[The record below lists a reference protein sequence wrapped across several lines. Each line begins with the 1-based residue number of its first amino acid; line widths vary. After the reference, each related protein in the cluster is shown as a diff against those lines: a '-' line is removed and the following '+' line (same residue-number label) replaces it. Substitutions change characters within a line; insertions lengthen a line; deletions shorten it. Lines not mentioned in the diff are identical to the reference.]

1 MASQTA
7 KLIPEKFWMLLIQR
21 PKLKDPPQSTA
32 CILTLDQDEGLTTV
46 NMGDSGFLV
55 IRKDGDV
62 YKSPIQQ
69 YSFNYPYQLQ
79 DNDRSRTPSGAQVTT
94 LPVEA
99 GDVIV
104 AGTDGLFD
112 NLYPRQIEELV
123 RTKIEGGSDPQ
134 DVAWAVA
141 GQAYCTSM
149 DREAFTPFTEGSL
162 EAGKSSAGGKEDDI
176 TVIVSCIVD
185 DSL

>member
-1 MASQTA
+1 
-7 KLIPEKFWMLLIQR
+7 
-21 PKLKDPPQSTA
+21 
-32 CILTLDQDEGLTTV
+32 V
-46 NMGDSGFLV
+46 
-55 IRKDGDV
+55 
-62 YKSPIQQ
+62 
-69 YSFNYPYQLQ
+69 
-79 DNDRSRTPSGAQVTT
+79 QVTT

-162 EAGKSSAGGKEDDI
+162 EAGKSSVGGKEDDI

>member
-1 MASQTA
+1 M
-7 KLIPEKFWMLLIQR
+7 
-21 PKLKDPPQSTA
+21 
-32 CILTLDQDEGLTTV
+32 
-46 NMGDSGFLV
+46 
-55 IRKDGDV
+55 
-62 YKSPIQQ
+62 
-69 YSFNYPYQLQ
+69 
-79 DNDRSRTPSGAQVTT
+79 QVTT

-123 RTKIEGGSDPQ
+123 RPMIEGGSDPQ

-162 EAGKSSAGGKEDDI
+162 EAGKSSVGGKEDDI

-185 DSL
+185 DRL